1 MPSDVTAIVISEDK
15 DEMDSVTN
23 LAEVWNR
30 LNGAMAYRHEI
41 LDIVF
46 KREIFLLRIVLS
58 GCSCVIHR
66 DFS

>member
-30 LNGAMAYRHEI
+30 LNGAMAHEI

-46 KREIFLLRIVLS
+46 KA
-58 GCSCVIHR
+58 R
-66 DFS
+66 DISTEDRFE